1 MIISRDYITSALVL
15 DKFILFT
22 QSIDICHI
30 SMDTYSNVDVTLP
43 ISGVKHATKL
53 DWSSTRHTFYWVDS
67 NLGTINEATLE
78 VRLSTPK

>member
-1 MIISRDYITSALVL
+1 
-15 DKFILFT
+15 
-22 QSIDICHI
+22 
-30 SMDTYSNVDVTLP
+30 MDTYSNVDVTLP

>member
-1 MIISRDYITSALVL
+1 
-15 DKFILFT
+15 
-22 QSIDICHI
+22 
-30 SMDTYSNVDVTLP
+30 MDTYSNVDVTLL

-53 DWSSTRHTFYWVDS
+53 DWSSIRHTFYWVDS